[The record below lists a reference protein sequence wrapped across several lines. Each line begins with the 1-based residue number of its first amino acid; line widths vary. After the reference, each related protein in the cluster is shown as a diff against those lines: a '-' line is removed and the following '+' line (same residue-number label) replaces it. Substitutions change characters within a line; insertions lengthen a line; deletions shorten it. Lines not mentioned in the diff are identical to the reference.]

1 MSDPKNTEVK
11 EQYRKFDLVKL
22 MGHDSAGIVLKVEY
36 DGLNIMNEKGNV
48 RNISFL
54 EIESKVTHRNTVFQN
69 NYKDNIT
76 IESTVKVR
84 DGLYKGKVGTVKH
97 IFKDVLFLFNQEFI
111 PTNGNLF
118 KLKKNLGIIF
128 SKNY

>member
-1 MSDPKNTEVK
+1 MSDPKNNETK
-11 EQYRKFDLVKL
+11 EQYKKFDLVKL

-48 RNISFL
+48 RNINYL
-54 EIESKVTHRNTVFQN
+54 EIENKVTHRNSVFQN

-76 IESTVKVR
+76 IESTVKVL

-111 PTNGNLF
+111 PTNGNKIL
-118 KLKKNLGIIF
+118 NPI
-128 SKNY
+128 